1 MESSFKKYFVFSV
14 SYEADE
20 ETGTVS
26 VKASETFALL
36 Q

>member
-20 ETGTVS
+20 ETVIVS
-26 VKASETFALL
+26 VKAREPFALI